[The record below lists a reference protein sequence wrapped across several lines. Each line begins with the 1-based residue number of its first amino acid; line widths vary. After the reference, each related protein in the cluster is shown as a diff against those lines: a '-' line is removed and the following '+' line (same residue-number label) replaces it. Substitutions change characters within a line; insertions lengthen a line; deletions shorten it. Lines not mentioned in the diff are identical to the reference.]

1 MPVPPRDKDRTRDT
15 RRFTN
20 ASLEHLKGLTQL
32 GYLDLSNNEIT
43 DAGLEHLE
51 GLAQLGYL
59 NLKGTKVTPKGMQEI
74 KRASPRCSFDR

>member
-1 MPVPPRDKDRTRDT
+1 M
-15 RRFTN
+15 
-20 ASLEHLKGLTQL
+20 TQL